1 MYRLLLILLFLF
13 SAQITFSQSLK
24 ELQDQK
30 RIADREIN
38 KINEQLSAT
47 MLEKNSTLKQA
58 ALINSKIQKRKKLID
73 NIDKQV
79 IIVTK
84 NIQVKTDTVYC
95 LRLDIDTLKVSYANT
110 LKHAYKMRNSNSVV
124 ALVFASSDLHQ
135 AIRRMKY
142 LRSYSNF
149 RIQQAK
155 SIEQKQQILNV
166 EIVDLNSK
174 KRSLEVLLADKN
186 KEIRKLD
193 QDEKAYEKMAAQLKS
208 KEKDLTKEIQIRK
221 NLSDRLSR
229 EISRLIAEE
238 ARKAAEAARKAAAR
252 KAAAEA
258 ARLAKRSGREKENRS
273 RISSKSGE
281 SSDAKTLPFTPE
293 DRMIA
298 GRFESNRGRLP
309 WPVRQGEV
317 VEGFGMH
324 QHPFL
329 KGVRTENKGVDI
341 SSNAGTDVYAVYDG
355 EVSKIFTLPGANW
368 SVLVR
373 HGYYITVYSNLSHV
387 NVKEGQS
394 IKAKQ
399 ILGVLANSDMGG
411 EKPTLKFQVWK
422 EMTPQNPMMWLT
434 R

>member
-24 ELQDQK
+24 ELQEQK

-38 KINEQLSAT
+38 RINEQLSAT

-58 ALINSKIQKRKKLID
+58 ALINSKIQKRKKVID

-79 IIVTK
+79 VIVTK
-84 NIQVKTDTVYC
+84 TIQVKTDTVYR
-95 LRLDIDTLKVSYANT
+95 LRKDIDTLKVSYAST

-142 LRSYSNF
+142 LRSYSNY

-174 KRSLEVLLADKN
+174 KRSLEVLLAEKN

-208 KEKDLTKEIQIRK
+208 KEKDLNKEIQIRK
-221 NLSDRLSR
+221 SLSDRLSR

-258 ARLAKRSGREKENRS
+258 ARLSKRSGKEKEIS
-273 RISSKSGE
+273 ISSKSSE

-399 ILGVLANSDMGG
+399 VLGILANSDMGG

>member
-13 SAQITFSQSLK
+13 SAQLTFSQSLK
-24 ELQDQK
+24 ELQEQK

-58 ALINSKIQKRKKLID
+58 ALINSKIQKRKKVID

-79 IIVTK
+79 VIVTK
-84 NIQVKTDTVYC
+84 TIQVKTDTVYR
-95 LRLDIDTLKVSYANT
+95 LRKDIDTLKVSYAST

-142 LRSYSNF
+142 LRSYSNY

-166 EIVDLNSK
+166 EIADLNSK
-174 KRSLEVLLADKN
+174 KRNLEVLLAEKN

-208 KEKDLTKEIQIRK
+208 KEKDLNKEIQIRK
-221 NLSDRLSR
+221 SLSDRLSR

-258 ARLAKRSGREKENRS
+258 ARLSKRSGREKEIS
-273 RISSKSGE
+273 ISSKSTE

-399 ILGVLANSDMGG
+399 VLGILANSDMGG

>member
-24 ELQDQK
+24 ELQEQK

-38 KINEQLSAT
+38 RINEQLSTT

-58 ALINSKIQKRKKLID
+58 SLINSKILKRKKVID

-79 IIVTK
+79 VIVTK
-84 NIQVKTDTVYC
+84 TIQIKTDTVYR
-95 LRLDIDTLKVSYANT
+95 LRKDIDTLKVSYAST

-142 LRSYSNF
+142 LRSYSDY
-149 RIQQAK
+149 RIQQAR
-155 SIEQKQQILNV
+155 SIEQKQQILNI
-166 EIVDLNSK
+166 EITDLNNK
-174 KRSLEVLLADKN
+174 KRSLEVLLTEKN

-193 QDEKAYEKMAAQLKS
+193 QDEKAYEKMATQLKS
-208 KEKDLTKEIQIRK
+208 KEKKLTKEIQIRK
-221 NLSDRLSR
+221 SLSDRLSR

-252 KAAAEA
+252 KAAAES
-258 ARLAKRSGREKENRS
+258 ARLSKRSGREKEIRTS
-273 RISSKSGE
+273 PKSVE
-281 SSDAKTLPFTPE
+281 SSETKTLPFTPE

-399 ILGVLANSDMGG
+399 VLGILANSDMGG